1 MTKKE
6 LIEELKARGIV
17 ADESLTNK
25 ELKAMLD
32 AKEGEVVGAG
42 GYVMLVDVKHNGVR
56 YKKGESVS
64 LDEATLA
71 EFLSNGFCALPGKTA
86 EEVIEA
92 AKSGSAEGGVVMALN
107 VKHNGTFFKKGE
119 HVTLGPETLAEFIQ
133 NGFVTATD
141 GSSIAPVAPPQEGS
155 EEDESDESDEDSE
168 DGDEGD
174 DDGEGEDGE
183 GDEVA

>member
-17 ADESLTNK
+17 ADENLTNK

-32 AKEGEVVGAG
+32 AKEGEVVGAS
-42 GYVMLVDVKHNGVR
+42 GYVMAVDVKHNGVR

-71 EFLSNGFCALPGKTA
+71 EFLSNGFVTLPGKPA
-86 EEVIEA
+86 EQVIEA

-107 VKHNGTFFKKGE
+107 VKHNGTTYKKGE
-119 HVTLGPETLAEFIQ
+119 HVTLDVDTLSLFIQ
-133 NGFVTATD
+133 NGFVTAAD
-141 GSSIAPVAPPQEGS
+141 GSSIAPTAPSQDESAGDEES
-155 EEDESDESDEDSE
+155 EDESDEESEEGSE
-168 DGDEGD
+168 DE
-174 DDGEGEDGE
+174 DGEGGE